1 MNGQQLAPM
10 TVGFAIAVVLI
21 LVIGFFRRKRNM
33 IAHLAPVKRE
43 LKKEKQWLRR
53 GEYNAA
59 MVKGRQN
66 LELFLKL
73 VAEFNGIELDNSAQA
88 MANAR
93 SSSDGRG
100 QRETY
105 RMNGRKRQRV
115 MTFQQFGW
123 WLDENGY
130 LDRVGKW
137 ELNEIRV
144 IGNKAVHENYVSK
157 EDAWNQYNYMED
169 LLRIVADRHA
179 NRHKKRGPEIKKSQT
194 GHYGTNVR
202 KTYGAQTKARGQNQS
217 QGRGQKDIA
226 RIRLD
231 EASQRTVDREGRNE
245 IRRRAAKENMSTF
258 RRKATVRDRLRDAK
272 TESSP
277 TQSSPPLRMDR
288 ISERVEMQTGMRRK
302 IEKRQISRCR
312 KKVPEERKVKNPQKK
327 ESQVEANKLQQSRIV
342 KTEANKPQP
351 SKEVKPETN
360 KHQQNEKA
368 EAAVSIKV
376 QTAGKSEERK
386 PRSIVTVQPVQPV
399 TPAEKT
405 AGKPLPLEKKT
416 EDVQQEKLSSS
427 AKRRQR
433 RKRAQAAREAAGTSG
448 MNRESRETAGTQTKP
463 VRQPESRPAR
473 QEGNRTE
480 RRPRQAAPA
489 TSMRIVTLSQPVSG
503 RTAADQIMNE
513 STRSAVSKADKQ
525 PQTETQKTQ
534 SENTA
539 KQAARRRRPR
549 RRPAAKTAAGG
560 GDHEE

>member
-1 MNGQQLAPM
+1 
-10 TVGFAIAVVLI
+10 
-21 LVIGFFRRKRNM
+21 
-33 IAHLAPVKRE
+33 
-43 LKKEKQWLRR
+43 
-53 GEYNAA
+53 
-59 MVKGRQN
+59 
-66 LELFLKL
+66 
-73 VAEFNGIELDNSAQA
+73 
-88 MANAR
+88 
-93 SSSDGRG
+93 
-100 QRETY
+100 
-105 RMNGRKRQRV
+105 
-115 MTFQQFGW
+115 
-123 WLDENGY
+123 
-130 LDRVGKW
+130 
-137 ELNEIRV
+137 
-144 IGNKAVHENYVSK
+144 
-157 EDAWNQYNYMED
+157 
-169 LLRIVADRHA
+169 
-179 NRHKKRGPEIKKSQT
+179 
-194 GHYGTNVR
+194 
-202 KTYGAQTKARGQNQS
+202 
-217 QGRGQKDIA
+217 
-226 RIRLD
+226 
-231 EASQRTVDREGRNE
+231 
-245 IRRRAAKENMSTF
+245 MS
-258 RRKATVRDRLRDAK
+258 
-272 TESSP
+272 
-277 TQSSPPLRMDR
+277 
-288 ISERVEMQTGMRRK
+288 
-302 IEKRQISRCR
+302 

-342 KTEANKPQP
+342 KTEANKPQLG
-351 SKEVKPETN
+351 KEVKPETN

-368 EAAVSIKV
+368 ESAVSIKV

>member
-217 QGRGQKDIA
+217 QGRGQSKGHSQNQTGRSQSKNGGQGRPERDQA
-226 RIRLD
+226 KSGEGKHEHVQTKSNRQGQAQRCENGKQSNTKQSNTKQSAAKNGQNIRTGGN
-231 EASQRTVDREGRNE
+231 ADRD
-245 IRRRAAKENMSTF
+245 AKEN
-258 RRKATVRDRLRDAK
+258 RKAADQLM
-272 TESSP
+272 S
-277 TQSSPPLRMDR
+277 
-288 ISERVEMQTGMRRK
+288 
-302 IEKRQISRCR
+302 

-327 ESQVEANKLQQSRIV
+327 ESQVEANKLQQ
-342 KTEANKPQP
+342 
-351 SKEVKPETN
+351 
-360 KHQQNEKA
+360 NEKA
-368 EAAVSIKV
+368 ESAVSIKV

-405 AGKPLPLEKKT
+405 AGKPLPLMPLEKKT

-503 RTAADQIMNE
+503 RTAADQIRNE

-539 KQAARRRRPR
+539 KQAARRRRAR